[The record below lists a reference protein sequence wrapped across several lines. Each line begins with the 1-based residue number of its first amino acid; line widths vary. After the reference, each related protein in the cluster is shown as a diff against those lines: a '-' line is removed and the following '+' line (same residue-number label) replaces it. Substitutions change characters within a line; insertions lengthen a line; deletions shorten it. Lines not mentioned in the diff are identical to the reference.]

1 MAIELIRGRQN
12 ILEKHRGCVA
22 TIGNFD
28 GVHLGHQQ
36 ILKQVVNKARALHLP
51 TLVITFEPLPQQYFK
66 KDAAPYRM
74 MRLRD
79 KIAEFSKWRIDR
91 VLCLHFNRN
100 LANVSA
106 EQFIENILLR
116 DLNVQYLIVGDDFR
130 FGHQRQG
137 DFNLLQDFA
146 RRYGFNVERAQSVVL
161 DEQRISSTLIRRFL
175 SQGDIVKANQLLGH
189 AYTLQGRIVVG
200 DQRGRLLGFRTANIH
215 LAKLKPILRGVYAVR
230 IKGVAEQ
237 TLNGVA
243 NLGMRPSFEGQRL
256 QLEVHILDFNQTIY
270 GKYVQVE
277 FLKKIRDEQR
287 FSSVSDLQ
295 AQIQKDVSEARR
307 YFSSK

>member
-1 MAIELIRGRQN
+1 MALELIRGRRN

-36 ILKQVVNKARALHLP
+36 ILKQVVNKARSLHLP
-51 TLVITFEPLPQQYFK
+51 TLVITFEPLPQEYFK
-66 KDAAPYRM
+66 KDTAPYRM
-74 MRLRD
+74 LRLRD
-79 KIAEFSKWRIDR
+79 KIAEFSKWQIDR
-91 VLCLHFNRN
+91 LLCLHFNRN
-100 LANVSA
+100 LAHVSA
-106 EQFIENILLR
+106 EQFIEDLLLR

-146 RRYGFNVERAQSVVL
+146 RRYGFGVEQAKSVAL
-161 DEQRISSTLIRRFL
+161 NDQRVSSTLIRHYL
-175 SQGDIVKANQLLGH
+175 SQGEIVTVNQLLGH
-189 AYTLQGRIVVG
+189 AYTLQGSVVRG
-200 DQRGRLLGFRTANIH
+200 DQRGRLLGFPTANIH

-270 GKYVQVE
+270 DKHVQVE

-287 FSSVSDLQ
+287 FTNVCDLQ
-295 AQIQKDVSEARR
+295 VQIQKDVSEARL
-307 YFSSK
+307 YFSTI